1 MIFKKYQIKNTNI
14 RRLNVKI
21 NLVIENYCDFDHVN
35 YVHKK
40 CYNYCKVVKKQG
52 NTTFLE
58 YGVYHIPPIPIIHH
72 YEMEHKFISPNKI
85 IYSSNRKGS
94 KDKVIG
100 EIYFEQLGNE
110 TVITQ
115 IHNFSL
121 PIILKPL
128 EFFIKILLNRW
139 SQILWDEDS
148 EMMENRKNFLEN
160 GFKDGFHCGRWIN
173 ENGNVFWKFNKKIK

>member
-1 MIFKKYQIKNTNI
+1 MIFKKYKIKN
-14 RRLNVKI
+14 I
-21 NLVIENYCDFDHVN
+21 NKRKVSVDIKLVIENYCDFDHVN
-35 YVHKK
+35 YVHKR
-40 CYNYCKVVKKQG
+40 CYNYCKVIRRQG

-72 YEMEHKFISPNKI
+72 YEMEHKFISPNRI
-85 IYSSNRKGS
+85 IYTSNRKGS

-100 EIYFEQLGNE
+100 EIYFEQKGNE
-110 TVITQ
+110 TEIIQ

-121 PIILKPL
+121 PMILKPF

-148 EMMENRKNFLEN
+148 EMMENRKNFIEN
-160 GFKDGFHCGRWIN
+160 GYKDGFHCGRWVN
-173 ENGNVFWKFNKKIK
+173 ENGNIFWKFNKKN

>member
-1 MIFKKYQIKNTNI
+1 
-14 RRLNVKI
+14 
-21 NLVIENYCDFDHVN
+21 
-35 YVHKK
+35 
-40 CYNYCKVVKKQG
+40 
-52 NTTFLE
+52 
-58 YGVYHIPPIPIIHH
+58 
-72 YEMEHKFISPNKI
+72 MEHKFISPNKI

-139 SQILWDEDS
+139 SQILWDETA
-148 EMMENRKNFLEN
+148 K
-160 GFKDGFHCGRWIN
+160 
-173 ENGNVFWKFNKKIK
+173 